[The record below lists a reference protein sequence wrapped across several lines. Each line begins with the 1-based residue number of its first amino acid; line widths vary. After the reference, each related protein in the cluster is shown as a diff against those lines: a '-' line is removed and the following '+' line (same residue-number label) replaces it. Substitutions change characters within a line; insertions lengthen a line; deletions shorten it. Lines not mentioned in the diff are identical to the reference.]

1 MAGGKYRQAMGLPDT
16 TVQLGRYRL
25 VERLGAG
32 GMAVVYKAIVEGPKG
47 FSRPFVIKRILP
59 TFSRDES
66 FVNMLLTEAR
76 LSAMLRHPGI
86 VQVVELGEADGEFFL
101 AMEYV
106 EGHDL
111 QTIMKRA
118 SQQKRAF
125 SPAAAVYVLSVLLDA
140 LGYAHSLLDE
150 EGRALE
156 IVHRDVSPSN
166 VMVTHDGAIKLLDFG
181 IAKAAS
187 HVREERTRT
196 GTLKGKL
203 SYLSPEQ
210 AEGLKV
216 DKRADIFALG
226 IVFHE
231 LLTMKRL
238 FRGEDDFQTLRLVRE
253 ARVEPPSVL
262 SPDVSPELDRV
273 VLGML
278 TRDPN
283 ERFQTCEEALEAL
296 RPVLHQLRADSGALK
311 RWLAELGP
319 IERRAQ
325 PVDAAD
331 LPAGAATKTISS
343 PSAVIAATLTRSS
356 GEILPIAD
364 PSGSLL
370 QPKRTAMWVGGAL
383 GMVAAVVIA
392 IVLATGTPKQVP
404 IDPVAPIVTAP
415 PPAPIAVAPPPP
427 PKPEP
432 KVEPKV
438 TPKVELPSPPK
449 PEPPAPKVEPVHLVV
464 LGTEGAEVIADSKS
478 LGRVPLDKE
487 LPRIEGTRRLMVRL
501 SGHQPMLQEIAGS
514 KNVTLTARLRKNPP
528 PAPTPR
534 PAPPPVAVTKPKP
547 KSQKAEIK
555 DPFER

>member
-1 MAGGKYRQAMGLPDT
+1 
-16 TVQLGRYRL
+16 
-25 VERLGAG
+25 
-32 GMAVVYKAIVEGPKG
+32 MAVVYKAIVEGPKG

-76 LSAMLRHPGI
+76 LSALLRHPGI

-118 SQQKRAF
+118 SQQKRPL
-125 SPAAAVYVLSVLLDA
+125 SPPAAVYVLSVLLDA
-140 LGYAHSLLDE
+140 LGYAHGLLDD

-231 LLTMKRL
+231 LLTMRRL

-253 ARVEPPSVL
+253 ARVEPPSAT
-262 SPDVSPELDRV
+262 SPDISPELDRV

-356 GEILPIAD
+356 GEILPISD
-364 PSGSLL
+364 PSASLL
-370 QPKRTAMWVGGAL
+370 PPKRTAMWIGGAL

-392 IVLATGTPKQVP
+392 IVLATGTPKSPVIP
-404 IDPVAPIVTAP
+404 IDPIVAAPAPAPQAPVVP
-415 PPAPIAVAPPPP
+415 PPT
-427 PKPEP
+427 KPE
-432 KVEPKV
+432 
-438 TPKVELPSPPK
+438 PKVELPSPPK
-449 PEPPAPKVEPVHLVV
+449 AEVKPEPKPDPKPEPKADPPAPKVEPVHLVV
-464 LGTEGAEVIADSKS
+464 LGTEGAEVLADSKS

-487 LPRIEGTRRLMVRL
+487 LPRIDGTRRLMIRL
-501 SGHQPMLQEIAGS
+501 SGHQPMLQEVAGS

-528 PAPTPR
+528 SAPVVR
-534 PAPPPVAVTKPKP
+534 PAPPPVAVSKPKP
-547 KSQKAEIK
+547 KTQKAEIK